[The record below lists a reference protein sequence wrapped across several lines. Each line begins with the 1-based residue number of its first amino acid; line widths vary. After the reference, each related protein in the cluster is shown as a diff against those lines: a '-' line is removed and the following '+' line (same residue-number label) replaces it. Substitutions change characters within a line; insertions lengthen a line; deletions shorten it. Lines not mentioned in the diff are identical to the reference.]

1 MNIWGSLFILRLN
14 MEQNSTSLNPQWR
27 ERKQISNQQSMKV
40 SFLALAIEIDII
52 KAQTVSSTSSI
63 ISPQNWHSIHIQIL
77 YEKHIQR
84 NLVFNFSATRVSPG
98 MVILVDLPLWSRW
111 ITMTFSE
118 DIHGSQ
124 TSDFSDFVITDHVC
138 ITNMH
143 WHLEL
148 NFSHVNPP
156 SSVTSLTSCCS
167 PHPIQGDGAGLQ
179 GHQQNCTCLLPN
191 TGQTTRPSARTSF
204 HYISWLAGTAITS
217 PFYTEMCAC
226 VVARGEEQCLSLT
239 KLNSGAAENLTCT
252 TGNR

>member
-52 KAQTVSSTSSI
+52 KAQTVSSTSFI

-124 TSDFSDFVITDHVC
+124 TSDFSDFGDHWSCMYHQHTLTFGIQFLPCKPPLLRDLTDFLLQPTSDSRWWC
-138 ITNMH
+138 
-143 WHLEL
+143 W
-148 NFSHVNPP
+148 P
-156 SSVTSLTSCCS
+156 S
-167 PHPIQGDGAGLQ
+167 
-179 GHQQNCTCLLPN
+179 
-191 TGQTTRPSARTSF
+191 RPSTELHLSTSKHWSDHTPQCKDF
-204 HYISWLAGTAITS
+204 IPLYQLAGW
-217 PFYTEMCAC
+217 YCHH
-226 VVARGEEQCLSLT
+226 
-239 KLNSGAAENLTCT
+239 
-252 TGNR
+252 